1 MISYLFEG
9 LGNETQTFVKDVNE
23 SQTFFKVFQ
32 DVQAE
37 KSFQVKEFDN
47 FDEMNFSRFDFMEIE
62 LPEFIGKDFN
72 CELWKKEK
80 IEERVR
86 VLSKKVW
93 ELNEVLLKEMN
104 VREDLSDEK
113 SMLQTVIKKI
123 INIKKFH
130 K

>member
-1 MISYLFEG
+1 MISYLFDG

-23 SQTFFKVFQ
+23 SHTFFKVFQ
-32 DVQAE
+32 DVPTD

-72 CELWKKEK
+72 CALWKKEK

-86 VLSKKVW
+86 VLSSKAW
-93 ELNEVLLKEMN
+93 EMNEVLLKEMHK
-104 VREDLSDEK
+104 REDLIDEK
-113 SMLQTVIKKI
+113 AMLQSVIKKI
-123 INIKKFH
+123 LNIKKFQ
-130 K
+130 